1 MNSCHS
7 SINFGALCSLTG
19 KYTLPTEANK
29 KGTYQCIGCKDK
41 VFVRQGE
48 RNRHHFCHYPTSQCT
63 YYAHSSESEIHK
75 NAKMRIKSLFD
86 QKCDISFL
94 RSCIS
99 CESKEQSDIFPLSDT
114 LHVELEYRF
123 KMTGTEVG
131 YVADVACIEDERPIC
146 MIEIYHTHKTSKE
159 RRVEPWFEVN
169 AIDVLHTKINNNK
182 IELQCIRKEECDE
195 CIPHSQKVRY
205 TSLCSSSISSM
216 TDSDLE
222 FYVRYHLGQRIFGYI
237 DHYNT
242 ETNTYHRSY
251 AALSDD
257 PYHPNKFSYDGDE
270 DKNDRIINMFS
281 DKIKNHRAVVRGRK
295 GMIEI
300 AILPKNDTN
309 PYPYR
314 SYLPNSTTYNSG
326 GSGTRIKIIM
336 DILRLTNKVK
346 KPTSISQYLYE
357 EILRASR
364 KTSKKKSKEFK
375 FNFPNYE

>member
-1 MNSCHS
+1 MIILLSMNLCYS
-7 SINFGALCSLTG
+7 SINLGAVCHRTG
-19 KYTLPTEANK
+19 NYTLPTEANK
-29 KGTYQCIGCKDK
+29 KDTYQCIECEEN
-41 VFVRQGE
+41 VFVKQGE
-48 RNRHHFCHYPTSQCT
+48 VKKHHFCHYPTSQCT
-63 YYAHSSESEIHK
+63 YYTHSSESKIHK
-75 NAKMRIKSLFD
+75 NAKIRIKSLFD

-94 RSCIS
+94 RSCIT
-99 CESKEQSDIFPLSDT
+99 CKSKKPTDIFPLSDT
-114 LHVELEYRF
+114 LRVKLEYRF
-123 KMTGTEVG
+123 KMEIVNTGTEVE
-131 YVADVACIEDERPIC
+131 YVADVACIEDEKPIC
-146 MIEIYHTHKTSKE
+146 MIEIYHTHKTSTE

-169 AIDVLHTKINNNK
+169 AIDILHTKINNNK
-182 IELQCIRKEECDE
+182 IELQCIRKEECDN
-195 CIPHSQKVRY
+195 CIPLSQNIRY
-205 TSLCSSSISSM
+205 TSLCYSSISSM

-281 DKIKNHRAVVRGRK
+281 DKIKNHRADVRGCE
-295 GMIEI
+295 GMIDM

-314 SYLPNSTTYNSG
+314 SYLPNSTLYYSG

-346 KPTSISQYLYE
+346 EPISRSQYLLHHRFLK
-357 EILRASR
+357 I
-364 KTSKKKSKEFK
+364 
-375 FNFPNYE
+375 